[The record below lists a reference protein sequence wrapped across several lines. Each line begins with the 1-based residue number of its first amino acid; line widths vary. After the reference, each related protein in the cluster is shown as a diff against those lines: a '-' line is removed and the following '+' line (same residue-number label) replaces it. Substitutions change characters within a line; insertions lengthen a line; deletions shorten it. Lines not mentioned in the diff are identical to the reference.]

1 MKPLF
6 SQLLF
11 DSRYSFPSAINHFSG
26 QSKFCVLLQDWNGEN
41 YLQPEQISGSV
52 FAPEAPVLMYFSSG
66 GNFKIFCYASGRP
79 QFVNETDHN
88 DCLQWVDVADLVS
101 HSQCR
106 GTALAHTNHSA
117 PAGSDPYT
125 TIEVPKSWLTWF
137 ARFLFS
143 YFVWF
148 SMKYPQLVS
157 MPSEVSDWLEEQLD
171 ARGIDSIVYT
181 RYILSLLHRDPVDFT
196 CSELDQ
202 QFSKSTKV
210 GKFLLPI

>member
-1 MKPLF
+1 
-6 SQLLF
+6 
-11 DSRYSFPSAINHFSG
+11 
-26 QSKFCVLLQDWNGEN
+26 
-41 YLQPEQISGSV
+41 
-52 FAPEAPVLMYFSSG
+52 MYFSFG

-88 DCLQWVDVADLVS
+88 DRLQWVDVADLVFR
-101 HSQCR
+101 SQCR
-106 GTALAHTNHSA
+106 GTAPAHTNRSA

-125 TIEVPKSWLTWF
+125 ATLILTIEVAKSWLTSDAQGF
-137 ARFLFS
+137 DFPVLCG
-143 YFVWF
+143 V